1 MAALVLASFAR
12 QPEHHAAHGSLTS
25 RHSEHKHH
33 GHASGH
39 LSSGPPKSSERE
51 KKSSERKKSSKKEK
65 KSSERQKTVKFIP
78 GVAAEPQQPE
88 HATLRVIAAGQST
101 TSTHWLQDTLC
112 FYGMKTW
119 HDHMICDPKP
129 AHKGKK
135 LDATAKRTEAKNQM
149 RDFNDVETTKDLRFK
164 LDHFVKYIQEERL
177 SAIAD
182 FPVFYFFDELRTTFP
197 RAAVLLSS
205 RNATTWATAR
215 KLKNNLVCREAVS
228 GSPMEAASAQMSP
241 KLPHPFALMP
251 CLERQLLRGEDP
263 SLAFMHMSELQTNA
277 TGVAKLVAAFDA
289 YNTHV
294 RDSSDATKTPFVE
307 IDVANPGTKE
317 GDERIKNEA
326 LVKIAEILDPKVKEL
341 VKESLPSSGLNISE
355 LTDAMFGIP
364 DVRPFDVAA
373 LISNASS
380 PVAVV
385 ALKAAEA
392 LKADESNTS
401 WFAALDTAVKANV
414 TAEREAAAANTI
426 FAARQQVAQQVMQE
440 QATSAA
446 VNAAV
451 QPAAAVNQTASAR
464 ADATVQ
470 EELVAQLRTGKALH
484 AAERAAGEALAE
496 RAEAAVAAAERVA
509 QRALAAKNNAMR
521 NSSEAFDQAQAA
533 AEEATAAAE
542 VAAAERALAELKVA
556 VGKATRDD
564 QSSAALAEEK
574 AAQNQ
579 LLADKAQAAAEASA
593 AEAAAK
599 ADLQNAA
606 ADKVTEELAK
616 KAESA
621 AAAARAV
628 QDAAAAVQDATEQKL
643 GAIMS
648 GVAATEQ
655 KLKNATEHRAEKE
668 AAEQAVRDAMAAAP
682 DHTLKVIAAGQST
695 TSTTWMQDTLCAFG
709 LKTWHDHMMC
719 VPEETTSNATSG
731 GGLGHVP
738 FHDHDEPMKR
748 FGAFARKMAAHHR
761 MEDLADIGSTDQLSS
776 VLSRFKEFIV
786 AERLSAVADFPVFYF
801 FDELHEAFPR
811 AAILLS
817 VRNSTDWASA
827 RRMKNNLLCREAIS
841 DNPSPLAQQLEPALP
856 HPFALLPCLARHLI
870 LGGRPDQAFVQA
882 SELQNN
888 ASGLAKLAAAF
899 DAYNEHVRN
908 VALLSQTP
916 FAEMDVVN
924 GLETDGLV
932 KVAELLTG
940 APPAAQ
946 ELATLTAGVVN
957 ALESNTV
964 AAEYAKNETLPV
976 AVICAEVDN
985 SRHIEEFVEYHKS
998 LGFSRIYAYDSGL
1011 TDESRAVLKSFAPE
1025 TVTLLTAA
1033 PDEKSGSVDQCIRRI
1048 STDFGIEGPEKAR
1061 QHVWI
1066 FTIDSD
1072 EFVSPF
1078 AVENSVPQVLA
1089 SYEARGA
1096 LHLHL
1101 EKVWFGGGWN
1111 KNVEACKA
1119 GPLLARFVRYGTQ
1132 EQSRDGSDMHLAGA
1146 RSAGTKIGKP
1156 AFSTRALPPMQALQ
1170 AAFAGAPRLH
1180 MDQTLLQTSIS
1191 ADVEGAHGL
1200 VLHHFKPQS
1209 LEEYRAAAEFKQSQ
1223 QKLRQRHPKKQ
1234 SRKEA
1239 AKEARKEAAQLE
1251 AEHAWVNRT
1260 WAWSH
1265 NHTNGATHA
1274 SMLLRIPAICRSFPR
1289 FAESLR
1295 ECGLQDLCN
1304 DCHQLQEI
1312 HGCAREAEKPLQS
1325 VAGASAQVALHRM
1338 PTVDVI
1344 GSGAALVVG
1353 ALTAAGVSAQS
1364 VDASQL
1370 TQVAAEGV
1378 RVQTDPDNREA
1389 VCAAYCEHTLVID
1402 PKLVADEKTIVSMIR
1417 SWTGSSH
1424 WPHPFA

>member
-1 MAALVLASFAR
+1 
-12 QPEHHAAHGSLTS
+12 
-25 RHSEHKHH
+25 
-33 GHASGH
+33 
-39 LSSGPPKSSERE
+39 
-51 KKSSERKKSSKKEK
+51 
-65 KSSERQKTVKFIP
+65 
-78 GVAAEPQQPE
+78 
-88 HATLRVIAAGQST
+88 
-101 TSTHWLQDTLC
+101 
-112 FYGMKTW
+112 MKTW

-129 AHKGKK
+129 ERKGKK

-149 RDFNDVETTKDLRFK
+149 RDFNDVESTKDLRFK
-164 LDHFVKYIQEERL
+164 LDHFVQYIQEERL
-177 SAIAD
+177 SAVAD

-215 KLKNNLVCREAVS
+215 KLKNNLVCREAVL

-241 KLPHPFALMP
+241 KLTHPFALMP

-263 SLAFMHMSELQTNA
+263 SLAFIHMSELQTNA

-341 VKESLPSSGLNISE
+341 VKESLPVSGLNISE
-355 LTDAMFGIP
+355 LNDAMFGIP
-364 DVRPFDVAA
+364 DVRPFEVAA
-373 LISNASS
+373 LISNVSS
-380 PVAVV
+380 PVAQGVV

-426 FAARQQVAQQVMQE
+426 FAARQQMAQQVAQE

-446 VNAAV
+446 VNAAI
-451 QPAAAVNQTASAR
+451 QPAAAVNQTASAH
-464 ADATVQ
+464 ADAAVQ

-484 AAERAAGEALAE
+484 AAERAAGEALAV

-509 QRALAAKNNAMR
+509 QKALAAKTSAMR

-579 LLADKAQAAAEASA
+579 LLADKAQAAAETSA

-599 ADLQNAA
+599 ADLENAA

-628 QDAAAAVQDATEQKL
+628 QDAAAAVQNATEQRL

-648 GVAATEQ
+648 
-655 KLKNATEHRAEKE
+655 ATEHRAEKE
-668 AAEQAVRDAMAAAP
+668 AAEQAVRDAMAVAP
-682 DHTLKVIAAGQST
+682 DHVLKVIAAGQST

-719 VPEETTSNATSG
+719 VPEDATSNATG

-738 FHDHDEPMKR
+738 FHAGIPMKR
-748 FGAFARKMAAHHR
+748 FGAFARKLAAHHR
-761 MEDLADIGSTDQLSS
+761 MEDVADIGSTDQLSS
-776 VLSRFKEFIV
+776 VLSRFKEFV
-786 AERLSAVADFPVFYF
+786 VGERLAAVADFPVFYF

-827 RRMKNNLLCREAIS
+827 RRMKNNLLCREAVS
-841 DNPSPLAQQLEPALP
+841 DERSPLAEKLEPALP

-870 LGGRPDQAFVQA
+870 LGGRPKEAFVQA
-882 SELQNN
+882 SDLQNN

-899 DAYNEHVRN
+899 DAYNAHVRD
-908 VALLSQTP
+908 VALRSKTP

-940 APPAAQ
+940 APPAAA

-957 ALESNTV
+957 APVQLTRSADTM
-964 AAEYAKNETLPV
+964 AAEYAKNQTLPV
-976 AVICAEVDN
+976 AVICAEVGN
-985 SRHIEEFVEYHKS
+985 SRHTAEFVEYHTS

-1011 TDESRAVLKSFAPE
+1011 TDESRDVLKGFAPE

-1033 PDEKSGSVDQCIRRI
+1033 PDEKSGGVDQCIRRI
-1048 STDFGIEGPEKAR
+1048 NADYGIACGSSPSTRTSSSRPLRSRTRCRRCSRATRRAAPSTCTSRRCGSAAAGTRTWRSAERGPSSRASSGTAPRSSPGTAR
-1061 QHVWI
+1061 
-1066 FTIDSD
+1066 TCT
-1072 EFVSPF
+1072 SP
-1078 AVENSVPQVLA
+1078 VPGAPA
-1089 SYEARGA
+1089 SRSASRPSRRARCRRCRRCRPPSKGRRGCTWTRPCCRPASAPTWRAPTAWCCTTSSRSPWRSTAPQRSSSRASRGSGSATRRSRAGGRRRRKHKRRPRSWRRSTRGSTGRGRGRTTTPTGPRMRRCCCASPPSAA
-1096 LHLHL
+1096 LSRASLRACASA
-1101 EKVWFGGGWN
+1101 
-1111 KNVEACKA
+1111 ACKICA
-1119 GPLLARFVRYGTQ
+1119 TTATSCRSGMAARERPRSPC
-1132 EQSRDGSDMHLAGA
+1132 SRSPVPPPP
-1146 RSAGTKIGKP
+1146 RSR
-1156 AFSTRALPPMQALQ
+1156 STGCPRSTSS
-1170 AAFAGAPRLH
+1170 AAAPR
-1180 MDQTLLQTSIS
+1180 
-1191 ADVEGAHGL
+1191 
-1200 VLHHFKPQS
+1200 
-1209 LEEYRAAAEFKQSQ
+1209 
-1223 QKLRQRHPKKQ
+1223 
-1234 SRKEA
+1234 
-1239 AKEARKEAAQLE
+1239 
-1251 AEHAWVNRT
+1251 WW
-1260 WAWSH
+1260 WA
-1265 NHTNGATHA
+1265 
-1274 SMLLRIPAICRSFPR
+1274 P
-1289 FAESLR
+1289 
-1295 ECGLQDLCN
+1295 
-1304 DCHQLQEI
+1304 
-1312 HGCAREAEKPLQS
+1312 
-1325 VAGASAQVALHRM
+1325 
-1338 PTVDVI
+1338 
-1344 GSGAALVVG
+1344 
-1353 ALTAAGVSAQS
+1353 
-1364 VDASQL
+1364 
-1370 TQVAAEGV
+1370 
-1378 RVQTDPDNREA
+1378 
-1389 VCAAYCEHTLVID
+1389 
-1402 PKLVADEKTIVSMIR
+1402 
-1417 SWTGSSH
+1417 
-1424 WPHPFA
+1424 

>member
-12 QPEHHAAHGSLTS
+12 QPEHHAAHGALTS
-25 RHSEHKHH
+25 RHSEHRHH
-33 GHASGH
+33 GHAPGH
-39 LSSGPPKSSERE
+39 ISSGPSRSSERE
-51 KKSSERKKSSKKEK
+51 KKSSEREKKSERKK
-65 KSSERQKTVKFIP
+65 KSSERQKTVRFIP
-78 GVAAEPQQPE
+78 GAAAEPQQPE
-88 HATLRVIAAGQST
+88 HATLKVIAAGQST

-129 AHKGKK
+129 ERKGKK

-164 LDHFVKYIQEERL
+164 LDHFVQYIQEERL
-177 SAIAD
+177 SAVAD

-215 KLKNNLVCREAVS
+215 KLKNNLVCREAVL

-241 KLPHPFALMP
+241 KLTHPFALMP

-263 SLAFMHMSELQTNA
+263 SLAFIHMSELQTNA

-341 VKESLPSSGLNISE
+341 VKESLPVSGLNISE
-355 LTDAMFGIP
+355 LNDAMFGIP
-364 DVRPFDVAA
+364 DVRPFEVAA
-373 LISNASS
+373 LISNVSS
-380 PVAVV
+380 PVAQGVV

-426 FAARQQVAQQVMQE
+426 FAARQQMAQQVAQE

-446 VNAAV
+446 VNAAI
-451 QPAAAVNQTASAR
+451 QPAAAVNQTASAH
-464 ADATVQ
+464 ADAAVQ

-484 AAERAAGEALAE
+484 AAERAAGEALAV

-509 QRALAAKNNAMR
+509 QKALAAKTSAMR

-579 LLADKAQAAAEASA
+579 LLADKAQAAAETSA

-599 ADLQNAA
+599 ADLENAA

-628 QDAAAAVQDATEQKL
+628 QDAAAAVQNATEQRL

-648 GVAATEQ
+648 
-655 KLKNATEHRAEKE
+655 ATEHRAEKE
-668 AAEQAVRDAMAAAP
+668 AAEQAVRDAMAVAP
-682 DHTLKVIAAGQST
+682 DHVLKVIAAGQST

-719 VPEETTSNATSG
+719 VPEDATSNATG

-738 FHDHDEPMKR
+738 FHAGIPMKR
-748 FGAFARKMAAHHR
+748 FGAFARKLAAHHR
-761 MEDLADIGSTDQLSS
+761 MEDVADIGSTDQLSS
-776 VLSRFKEFIV
+776 VLSRFKEFV
-786 AERLSAVADFPVFYF
+786 VGERLAAVADFPVFYF

-827 RRMKNNLLCREAIS
+827 RRMKNNLLCREAVS
-841 DNPSPLAQQLEPALP
+841 DERSPLAEKLEPALP

-870 LGGRPDQAFVQA
+870 LGGRPKEAFVQA
-882 SELQNN
+882 SDLQNN

-899 DAYNEHVRN
+899 DAYNAHVRD
-908 VALLSQTP
+908 VALRSKTP

-940 APPAAQ
+940 APPAAA

-957 ALESNTV
+957 APVQLTRSADTM
-964 AAEYAKNETLPV
+964 AAEYAKNQTLPV
-976 AVICAEVDN
+976 AVICAEVGN
-985 SRHIEEFVEYHKS
+985 SRHTAEFVEYHTS

-1011 TDESRAVLKSFAPE
+1011 TDESRDVLKGFAPE

-1033 PDEKSGSVDQCIRRI
+1033 PDEKSGGVDQCIRRI
-1048 STDFGIEGPEKAR
+1048 NADYGIEGPDKAR

-1066 FTIDSD
+1066 FTLDSD

-1111 KNVEACKA
+1111 KNVEECRA

-1146 RSAGTKIGKP
+1146 RSAGIKIGKP
-1156 AFSTRALPPMQALQ
+1156 AFSTRALPPVQALQ
-1170 AAFAGAPRLH
+1170 AAFQGAPRLH

-1223 QKLRQRHPKKQ
+1223 QRLRQRHPKKQ
-1234 SRKEA
+1234 SRREAEKEA
-1239 AKEARKEAAQLE
+1239 QKEAAQLE

-1274 SMLLRIPAICRSFPR
+1274 SMLLRIPAICRAFPR
-1289 FAESLR
+1289 FAASLR

-1304 DCHQLQEI
+1304 DCHQLQER
-1312 HGCAREAEKPLQS
+1312 HGCSRAAEKPLQS
-1325 VAGASAQVALHRM
+1325 VSGASAAAVALHRM

-1378 RVQTDPDNREA
+1378 RVQTDPENREA
-1389 VCAAYCEHTLVID
+1389 VCAALCEHTLIID

-1417 SWTGSSH
+1417 AWTGSSH

>member
-1 MAALVLASFAR
+1 
-12 QPEHHAAHGSLTS
+12 
-25 RHSEHKHH
+25 
-33 GHASGH
+33 
-39 LSSGPPKSSERE
+39 
-51 KKSSERKKSSKKEK
+51 
-65 KSSERQKTVKFIP
+65 
-78 GVAAEPQQPE
+78 
-88 HATLRVIAAGQST
+88 
-101 TSTHWLQDTLC
+101 
-112 FYGMKTW
+112 
-119 HDHMICDPKP
+119 
-129 AHKGKK
+129 
-135 LDATAKRTEAKNQM
+135 
-149 RDFNDVETTKDLRFK
+149 
-164 LDHFVKYIQEERL
+164 
-177 SAIAD
+177 
-182 FPVFYFFDELRTTFP
+182 
-197 RAAVLLSS
+197 
-205 RNATTWATAR
+205 
-215 KLKNNLVCREAVS
+215 
-228 GSPMEAASAQMSP
+228 MEAASAQMSP
-241 KLPHPFALMP
+241 KLTHPFALIP

-263 SLAFMHMSELQTNA
+263 SLAFIHMSELQTNA
-277 TGVAKLVAAFDA
+277 TGVAKLVVAFDA
-289 YNTHV
+289 YNRHV

-341 VKESLPSSGLNISE
+341 VKEFLPTSGLNISE
-355 LTDAMFGIP
+355 LNDAMFGTSSFGIP
-364 DVRPFDVAA
+364 DVRPFEVAA

-380 PVAVV
+380 PVAQGVV

-426 FAARQQVAQQVMQE
+426 FAARQQVQE

-446 VNAAV
+446 VNAAI

-496 RAEAAVAAAERVA
+496 RAAAERVA
-509 QRALAAKNNAMR
+509 QKALAAKNNAMR

-682 DHTLKVIAAGQST
+682 DHTLKVIAAGQIT

-719 VPEETTSNATSG
+719 VPEDATSNATG

-738 FHDHDEPMKR
+738 FHAGIPMKR
-748 FGAFARKMAAHHR
+748 FGAFARKLAAHHR
-761 MEDLADIGSTDQLSS
+761 MEDVADTGSTDQLSS
-776 VLSRFKEFIV
+776 VLSRFKEFV
-786 AERLSAVADFPVFYF
+786 VGERLAAVADFPVFYF

-827 RRMKNNLLCREAIS
+827 RRMKNNLLCREAVS
-841 DNPSPLAQQLEPALP
+841 DERSPLAEKLEPALP

-870 LGGRPDQAFVQA
+870 LGGRPKEAFVQA
-882 SELQNN
+882 SDLQNN
-888 ASGLAKLAAAF
+888 ASGLANLAAAF
-899 DAYNEHVRN
+899 DAYNAHVRD
-908 VALLSQTP
+908 VALRSKTP

-940 APPAAQ
+940 VPPAAE

-957 ALESNTV
+957 APVQLTRSADTM
-964 AAEYAKNETLPV
+964 AAEDAKNQTLPV
-976 AVICAEVDN
+976 AVICAEVGN
-985 SRHIEEFVEYHKS
+985 SRHAAEFVEYHKS

-1011 TDESRAVLKSFAPE
+1011 TDESRDVLKGFAPE

-1033 PDEKSGSVDQCIRRI
+1033 PDEKSGGVDQCIRRI
-1048 STDFGIEGPEKAR
+1048 NADYGIQGPDKAR

-1156 AFSTRALPPMQALQ
+1156 AFSTRALPPVQALQ
-1170 AAFAGAPRLH
+1170 AAFEGAPRLH
-1180 MDQTLLQTSIS
+1180 MDATLLQNSIS
-1191 ADVEGAHGL
+1191 ADVEGSHGL

-1209 LEEYRAAAEFKQSQ
+1209 FEEYRAAAEFKQSQ
-1223 QKLRQRHPKKQ
+1223 QKLRQRREKSK
-1234 SRKEA
+1234 SREAA

-1389 VCAAYCEHTLVID
+1389 VCAALCEHPLIID

-1417 SWTGSSH
+1417 AWTGSSH